1 MEFANVPLIIT
12 CCYVIAEIWKLIFCR
27 HRGLYRFIP
36 MLTVACGGALGA
48 LIYLTCPEMIFNA
61 SNVYIAIGCGMAS
74 GASATGANQI
84 LKQLIKGA
92 QPSTDATDAS
102 TDTNASISSADK
114 SASDSSSD
122 AEGK

>member
-27 HRGLYRFIP
+27 HQGLYKFIP

-48 LIYLTCPEMIFNA
+48 LIYFTCPEMIFDA

-92 QPSTDATDAS
+92 QAPTDPDAS
-102 TDTNASISSADK
+102 AASADK